1 MSAAKLTLPIIE
13 KGATYRHVLYWK
25 DCTYET
31 AVANG
36 YVGTEQS
43 WNDST
48 SNAIVLTGCTA
59 KLQVRESAEASVVI
73 LELSTVNQGIVITPT
88 TGKIALY
95 VSDDISTALVG
106 TGGVYDLEIYFPNGE
121 TTRSIE
127 GKVVFKDEVT
137 R

>member
-1 MSAAKLTLPIIE
+1 MSAAKLTLPYIE

-25 DCTYET
+25 DSTYET

-36 YVGTEQS
+36 YVGSEQT

-48 SNAIVLTGCTA
+48 ANAINLNGCTA
-59 KLQVRESAEASVVI
+59 KLQVRESAEASVVL

-95 VSDDISTALVG
+95 VADDISTILVG

-121 TTRSIE
+121 TTRLIE
-127 GKVVFKDEVT
+127 GKILFKDEVT